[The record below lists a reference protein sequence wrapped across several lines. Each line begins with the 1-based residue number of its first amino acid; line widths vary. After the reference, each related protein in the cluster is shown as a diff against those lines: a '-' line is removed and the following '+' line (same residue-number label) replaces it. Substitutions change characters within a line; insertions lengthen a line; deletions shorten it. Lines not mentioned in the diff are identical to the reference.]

1 MQFPHKETHEE
12 IVFGGGGTKKT
23 RSFSMSEFWLL
34 VKILTLDFDFIIMKK
49 DLLHR
54 SAEKGQISYSLTFS
68 G

>member
-12 IVFGGGGTKKT
+12 TVFLGGTKKT
-23 RSFSMSEFWLL
+23 RSFSMSDFWLL
-34 VKILTLDFDFIIMKK
+34 VKILTLDFDCIIMQK
-49 DLLHR
+49 DLLHS